1 MRWMFLLAALLLT
14 AACDTGGL
22 LSTSEMDPH
31 DQARINSFV
40 EVIQKVEPVAETECV
55 AFGLAHNC
63 NFQIQVDTN
72 PEEPPNAF
80 QSLDRKDRP
89 VITFTMTLIETTQ
102 NNDELAFV
110 LAHETSH
117 HILGHLARQAKNA
130 EAGAQILGQMA
141 TLDGANPVT
150 IARAR
155 QIGAELGARSF
166 SKEYELEADHLG
178 TIIAYEAGFDPLKG
192 AAYFDRLPDPGDQF
206 LGSHP
211 PNAARKKIVLQTM
224 RDIRAAVASGQ
235 PITLGTLAGAGG

>member
-14 AACDTGGL
+14 AACDTGGPL
-22 LSTSEMDPH
+22 PTSGIDPQ
-31 DQARINSFV
+31 DQARLDSFV
-40 EVIQKVEPVAETECV
+40 DVIKVVEPVAESECED
-55 AFGLAHNC
+55 FGLARSC

-72 PEEPPNAF
+72 PNEPANAF
-80 QSLDRKDRP
+80 QSLDRLGRP

-102 NNDELAFV
+102 NKDELAFV

-117 HILGHLARQAKNA
+117 HILGHLARQAQNA
-130 EAGAQILGQMA
+130 QAGARILGQMA
-141 TLDGANPVT
+141 SQDGANPMT

-166 SKEYELEADHLG
+166 SKEFELEADHLG

-211 PNAARKKIVLQTM
+211 PNSARKQMVYQTM
-224 RDIRAAVASGQ
+224 RQIRATVA
-235 PITLGTLAGAGG
+235 AGRPVSARTVVEAGG